1 MKVNSK
7 YSENVLLTDICQLQK
22 VGKFAADRR
31 TNNNNNNY
39 NLYI

>member
-7 YSENVLLTDICQLQK
+7 YSDRRLSIAK

-31 TNNNNNNY
+31 NNNNNN

>member
-7 YSENVLLTDICQLQK
+7 YSENVLLTDVCQKQK

-31 TNNNNNNY
+31 NNKNNNNN
-39 NLYI
+39 LYI